1 MIIGSLGLPSESFVV
16 PLESFVVPLE
26 SCVAP
31 LESCVASLESFVVS
45 LESFAVSLESF
56 MVSWRS
62 FVALSESPLFADS
75 FSLLSE
81 FSVVL
86 VFFLTGGRVDSK
98 ASTCSLVSEV
108 LLRFTS
114 STPANRA
121 TI

>member
-1 MIIGSLGLPSESFVV
+1 MMIIGSLGLPSESFVV

-26 SCVAP
+26 SCVA
-31 LESCVASLESFVVS
+31 SLESFV
-45 LESFAVSLESF
+45 VSLESF

-86 VFFLTGGRVDSK
+86 VFFLTGGRVDIK

>member
-16 PLESFVVPLE
+16 PLESFV
-26 SCVAP
+26 AP
-31 LESCVASLESFVVS
+31 LESCVASLESFAVS

-86 VFFLTGGRVDSK
+86 VFFLTGGRVVSK